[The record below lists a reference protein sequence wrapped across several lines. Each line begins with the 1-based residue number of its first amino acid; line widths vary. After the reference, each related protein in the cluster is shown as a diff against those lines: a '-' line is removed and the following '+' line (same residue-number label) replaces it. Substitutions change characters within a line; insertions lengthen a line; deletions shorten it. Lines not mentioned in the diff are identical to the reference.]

1 MKADEQGG
9 ITLHEISVQHERSHA
24 LRSVSL
30 QIPRCT
36 LTAMTGPNG
45 AGKSTLLNVIAGILK
60 PSGGTLQLNGAP
72 LPANQKHVAQT
83 VAILT
88 QQAAHLAGLTA
99 HETVLLGRSPW
110 AGAFGLPSHKDHQ
123 TAEAALDELG
133 IAHLGSSPIERLST
147 GERQRV
153 HFARVLCQ
161 NTPFLLFDEPFSAQ
175 DVDGVG
181 TMLRALK
188 KRTTLGHTVVV
199 VLHDLNLALG
209 AFESLIVMQN
219 GQILGHG
226 TPDDAI
232 SALTT
237 VYGQT
242 LQFDRGDSVRVALP
256 VWR

>member
-1 MKADEQGG
+1 
-9 ITLHEISVQHERSHA
+9 
-24 LRSVSL
+24 
-30 QIPRCT
+30 
-36 LTAMTGPNG
+36 
-45 AGKSTLLNVIAGILK
+45 
-60 PSGGTLQLNGAP
+60 
-72 LPANQKHVAQT
+72 
-83 VAILT
+83 
-88 QQAAHLAGLTA
+88 
-99 HETVLLGRSPW
+99 
-110 AGAFGLPSHKDHQ
+110 
-123 TAEAALDELG
+123 
-133 IAHLGSSPIERLST
+133 
-147 GERQRV
+147 V

-232 SALTT
+232 SALIT

-242 LQFDRGDSVRVALP
+242 LQFERGDSVRVALP

>member
-1 MKADEQGG
+1 MKTHEQGG
-9 ITLHEISVQHERSHA
+9 ITLHEISVHHGRSHA
-24 LRSVSL
+24 LRNVSL
-30 QIPRCT
+30 QIQPCT
-36 LTAMTGPNG
+36 LTALTGPNG
-45 AGKSTLLNVIAGILK
+45 AGKSTLLNIIAGVLI
-60 PSGGTLQLNGAP
+60 PSGGTLRLNGAP
-72 LPANQKHVAQT
+72 LPTHQRQVAQT

-88 QQAAHLAGLTA
+88 QQPAHLPGLTA

-110 AGAFGLPSHKDHQ
+110 SGAFGLPSHSDHQ
-123 TAEAALDELG
+123 TAQTALDDLG

-181 TMLRALK
+181 AMLRALNM
-188 KRTTLGHTVVV
+188 RATQGHTVIV

-219 GQILGHG
+219 GEIRGHG
-226 TPDDAI
+226 TPDDALA
-232 SALTT
+232 ALTK

-242 LQFDRGDSVRVALP
+242 LQFERGDRARVALP